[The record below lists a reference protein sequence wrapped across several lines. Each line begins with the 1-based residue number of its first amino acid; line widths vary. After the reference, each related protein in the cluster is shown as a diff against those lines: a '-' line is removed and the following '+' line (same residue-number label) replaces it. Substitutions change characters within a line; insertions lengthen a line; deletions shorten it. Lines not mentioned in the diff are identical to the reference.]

1 MIINCLNMYSQV
13 LYHKALNSNDNELVE
28 AGYECMK
35 KFIAGFQV
43 DMETVQQYTR
53 QMLET
58 LRDYR

>member
-1 MIINCLNMYSQV
+1 MNVYLQV

-35 KFIAGFQV
+35 KFISGFQV

>member
-1 MIINCLNMYSQV
+1 MYPQV